1 MLTEKTAKLI
11 VRKKTDITH
20 FETNDG
26 EKKTKLLVYVG
37 NEGPGDAWEECTCFL
52 EVVNDELVIYP
63 NDRHMQGYLEDFNFS
78 KLIEGLINDVN
89 HGQEIYEHS
98 SDKKFLSVKKEKVD
112 VQDIKL
118 SEVDPQDF
126 LTEPNQEE
134 VKAPIIGE
142 FKTKKKFL
150 NFISAAS
157 IKGQKVRFNSETAFI
172 KGSFLSGM
180 LDKATFKM
188 TICDEGT
195 INFEE
200 VDGTSL
206 SDKDMIKR
214 LIADI
219 EEAEVTGYAQKFVL
233 KGLEFRDE
241 ENNLC
246 YLEVE
251 HQKPIDKLR
260 SIFDEEN
267 TKKEEIKKLSS
278 KGLSVLDSLFTDDND
293 YDEVE
298 DDEEIVDENVVEV
311 ENVDTT
317 ETKSESVSYLEES
330 FKKMN
335 ENKVNELKERI
346 NEANVEI
353 KKSEFEMK
361 SAENKIKKLQEN
373 LNVLETRL
381 DNMGLTEPANG
392 YVFFVSEEK
401 KHETGLD
408 ESTKHIA
415 DKIADIMKLKK
426 DVLFDM
432 LTEGYHL
439 IKLAKKNTDY
449 SLDINS
455 VSLEGKTKEET
466 DELINQALELNR
478 MYSSLTNIDRNG
490 KFTQTDDG
498 VEYRGELNWHQL
510 VSKLIK
516 NGFEQ
521 DHEFDKISGSN
532 SYINT
537 TEQYVEKSE
546 DDTDEITND
555 IIENDTEDLVEVD
568 DNYHTQEL
576 MTFDKP
582 TDVIIWSAP
591 DEANQSVD
599 INITDDYAD
608 LEVRVGGKEMDES
621 IETVGFVS
629 ISTYKEYEKFINKYG
644 TEQLGGTTALLLP
657 NFKGE
662 IRIGVQL
669 DKGGYAKD
677 FDPNDD
683 LYYTQGGGQPF
694 IDLPVDTEIINIDE
708 DHDLS
713 KLKSF
718 VRDQKLT
725 DLGIN

>member
-1 MLTEKTAKLI
+1 MDNFKTQ
-11 VRKKTDITH
+11 
-20 FETNDG
+20 G
-26 EKKTKLLVYVG
+26 EEVTQ
-37 NEGPGDAWEECTCFL
+37 GD
-52 EVVNDELVIYP
+52 
-63 NDRHMQGYLEDFNFS
+63 
-78 KLIEGLINDVN
+78 
-89 HGQEIYEHS
+89 
-98 SDKKFLSVKKEKVD
+98 
-112 VQDIKL
+112 
-118 SEVDPQDF
+118 
-126 LTEPNQEE
+126 E

-188 TICDEGT
+188 TICDEGS

-200 VDGTSL
+200 VEGTSL

-219 EEAEVTGYAQKFVL
+219 EEAEVIGYAQKFVL

-311 ENVDTT
+311 ENDDTT

-608 LEVRVGGKEMDES
+608 LEVRVDGKEMDES

>member
-1 MLTEKTAKLI
+1 MDNFKTQ
-11 VRKKTDITH
+11 
-20 FETNDG
+20 G
-26 EKKTKLLVYVG
+26 EEVTQ
-37 NEGPGDAWEECTCFL
+37 GD
-52 EVVNDELVIYP
+52 
-63 NDRHMQGYLEDFNFS
+63 
-78 KLIEGLINDVN
+78 
-89 HGQEIYEHS
+89 
-98 SDKKFLSVKKEKVD
+98 
-112 VQDIKL
+112 
-118 SEVDPQDF
+118 
-126 LTEPNQEE
+126 E

-188 TICDEGT
+188 TICDEGS

-200 VDGTSL
+200 VEGTSL

-219 EEAEVTGYAQKFVL
+219 EEAEVIGYAQKFVL

-298 DDEEIVDENVVEV
+298 DNEEIVDENVVEV
-311 ENVDTT
+311 ENDDTT

-608 LEVRVGGKEMDES
+608 LEVRVDGKEMDES

>member
-1 MLTEKTAKLI
+1 MDNFKTQ
-11 VRKKTDITH
+11 
-20 FETNDG
+20 G
-26 EKKTKLLVYVG
+26 EEVTQ
-37 NEGPGDAWEECTCFL
+37 GD
-52 EVVNDELVIYP
+52 
-63 NDRHMQGYLEDFNFS
+63 
-78 KLIEGLINDVN
+78 
-89 HGQEIYEHS
+89 
-98 SDKKFLSVKKEKVD
+98 
-112 VQDIKL
+112 
-118 SEVDPQDF
+118 
-126 LTEPNQEE
+126 E

-188 TICDEGT
+188 TICDEGS

-200 VDGTSL
+200 VEGTSL

-219 EEAEVTGYAQKFVL
+219 EEAEVIGYAQKFVL

-298 DDEEIVDENVVEV
+298 DNEEIVDENVVEV
-311 ENVDTT
+311 ENDDTT

-608 LEVRVGGKEMDES
+608 LEVRVDGKEMDES

-718 VRDQKLT
+718 VRDQKIT